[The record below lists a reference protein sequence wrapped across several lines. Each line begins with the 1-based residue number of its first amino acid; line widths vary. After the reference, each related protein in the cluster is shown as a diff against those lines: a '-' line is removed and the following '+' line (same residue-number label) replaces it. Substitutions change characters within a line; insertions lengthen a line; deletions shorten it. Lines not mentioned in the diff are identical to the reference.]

1 MTAKGAPLCSLEYL
15 VGTLAT
21 AYKGLVTSLIVKDFC
36 VTEEDAAATITGTI
50 ISMPEGEYQT
60 SLMHE
65 GKELARSD
73 VRGGSFTLRAES
85 GLFKKARN
93 LQIDVIQKGR
103 HIGTFLLK
111 KEKPDAFFTSAVE
124 LSHDLKD
131 LDVARLMAPLQG
143 NVGILRNAEAII
155 TKVFST
161 RRDWKK
167 LSEDIHRFSKDL
179 FWLGSDAHDIWY
191 PVLVRWSVAASSRLV
206 KTGWDKA
213 IFNLLSLIELP
224 LDKETDKTRLSVL
237 ADLWL
242 SGVRASSLQL
252 SARVNDALRVIGRLH
267 RTFPEADI
275 SDVVEMLLVSLK
287 DRVAHAPAL
296 TDALMDSVSAHAEG
310 DDLRRLE
317 SHTERTKTVTLRAL
331 DRAAD
336 LLHRADYGG
345 TIERI
350 GAVDLRLLDD
360 GEMVDLFFRV
370 IEKNMT
376 RDSADALSR
385 ALAALFLIF
394 PRLTPYAYR
403 RAMRST
409 GRVIAALARLNMIDA
424 CEDLLTRTEAGD
436 SVLREEIALSPE
448 VASAIVA
455 TRSERLFAR
464 YVGILTRIMIPPPGI
479 SGFSTE
485 TWAEQVNPLH
495 IERLTKFLGII
506 RLNSEKFRDVLI
518 HVICNLYATGV
529 FIPDD
534 KLFQREVSA
543 YLNATATAG
552 NYLFHRL
559 LLRTLPVYYNEVG
572 ATGTLRDD
580 TTEIDSWGN
589 DTVLYFLR
597 KQVHVNA
604 SNHNIR
610 LAEEIIAS
618 WVRNDPESLRA
629 TVPDDVYRG
638 IDREQVARYSAAIR
652 PLFTALG
659 IGDASAVDF
668 EGLLRLG
675 DDAIAEA
682 LGPDIGDDEVKSKVL
697 LLCRV
702 YRGVVRKYSLET
714 LREQVMPLSLA
725 DCLERMK
732 GYHRTITS
740 PEQTHPEESLFF
752 KRHIAFGIPSVLGT
766 YHEPKFDA
774 FGDSLRLEGA
784 MRLLFEEAI
793 QGVEKAGDALSERDY
808 EEWIRCLDA
817 MNALQRLH
825 DLGNFQAD
833 EVVAVLRSSPL
844 HASQVLDMLRLWQK
858 ELTWTVENLNRTFH
872 RPLVEVL
879 KACPA
884 AELRRY
890 VRDAGG
896 NGDYVNRAADA
907 IIRNIVNSIGGL
919 VELDRMLVALVRR
932 LTLKVKAGSDDLH
945 GHQSPLS
952 QDRDFF
958 LLDSLSDDEAM
969 RLAPVIGSKAKNLV
983 YLRNQGLHV
992 PHGVVLSAR
1001 WTAGFVPRTGG
1012 GKLVDILREAVH
1024 HIERAA
1030 GLRFGDGRKPL
1041 FLSVRSGSYM
1051 SMPGILSSMLYCGM
1065 NEETLG
1071 AFVRMTG
1078 DPFLG
1083 WDSYR
1088 RFIEHYASVVFGMDV
1103 GVLEGALADFMK
1115 DAGIARREDLT
1126 GAHLSE
1132 VVALYKRELSDR
1144 NLEIPSDVYEQLAQS
1159 VKAVYR
1165 SWFGEKAGQFR
1176 KAMGVSDRWGTS
1188 VSLMQMACGNRDG
1201 SGASV
1206 FFTRKPTSFEHGV
1219 YGDTREVAT
1228 GDDLVCGRLINRP
1241 LRREQALGHQK
1252 SLELV
1257 DPQLFLLHE
1266 EVAEKIEKALGG
1278 LPQEVEAT
1286 YTREADGKRVMYV
1299 LQTRRMEVHR
1309 GFTRRFDDLCRM
1321 ESRIIAHG
1329 VGVHGGALSGVATFS
1344 DSAER
1349 IRKASSASGLP
1360 VILLRRVASTQDV
1373 SLMPDVD
1380 GILTSTGG
1388 ATSHAAIL
1396 AEKFDIT
1403 AVVGCAD
1410 MEVALDDGGAPCA
1423 HIGGHLIREGSP
1435 ISIDGS
1441 TGLVYSGFCAHLTR
1455 AGAHRQGR

>member
-1 MTAKGAPLCSLEYL
+1 
-15 VGTLAT
+15 
-21 AYKGLVTSLIVKDFC
+21 
-36 VTEEDAAATITGTI
+36 
-50 ISMPEGEYQT
+50 
-60 SLMHE
+60 
-65 GKELARSD
+65 
-73 VRGGSFTLRAES
+73 
-85 GLFKKARN
+85 
-93 LQIDVIQKGR
+93 
-103 HIGTFLLK
+103 
-111 KEKPDAFFTSAVE
+111 
-124 LSHDLKD
+124 
-131 LDVARLMAPLQG
+131 
-143 NVGILRNAEAII
+143 
-155 TKVFST
+155 
-161 RRDWKK
+161 
-167 LSEDIHRFSKDL
+167 
-179 FWLGSDAHDIWY
+179 
-191 PVLVRWSVAASSRLV
+191 
-206 KTGWDKA
+206 
-213 IFNLLSLIELP
+213 
-224 LDKETDKTRLSVL
+224 
-237 ADLWL
+237 
-242 SGVRASSLQL
+242 
-252 SARVNDALRVIGRLH
+252 
-267 RTFPEADI
+267 
-275 SDVVEMLLVSLK
+275 
-287 DRVAHAPAL
+287 
-296 TDALMDSVSAHAEG
+296 
-310 DDLRRLE
+310 
-317 SHTERTKTVTLRAL
+317 
-331 DRAAD
+331 
-336 LLHRADYGG
+336 
-345 TIERI
+345 
-350 GAVDLRLLDD
+350 
-360 GEMVDLFFRV
+360 
-370 IEKNMT
+370 
-376 RDSADALSR
+376 
-385 ALAALFLIF
+385 
-394 PRLTPYAYR
+394 
-403 RAMRST
+403 
-409 GRVIAALARLNMIDA
+409 
-424 CEDLLTRTEAGD
+424 
-436 SVLREEIALSPE
+436 
-448 VASAIVA
+448 
-455 TRSERLFAR
+455 
-464 YVGILTRIMIPPPGI
+464 
-479 SGFSTE
+479 
-485 TWAEQVNPLH
+485 
-495 IERLTKFLGII
+495 
-506 RLNSEKFRDVLI
+506 
-518 HVICNLYATGV
+518 
-529 FIPDD
+529 
-534 KLFQREVSA
+534 
-543 YLNATATAG
+543 
-552 NYLFHRL
+552 
-559 LLRTLPVYYNEVG
+559 
-572 ATGTLRDD
+572 
-580 TTEIDSWGN
+580 
-589 DTVLYFLR
+589 
-597 KQVHVNA
+597 
-604 SNHNIR
+604 
-610 LAEEIIAS
+610 
-618 WVRNDPESLRA
+618 
-629 TVPDDVYRG
+629 
-638 IDREQVARYSAAIR
+638 
-652 PLFTALG
+652 
-659 IGDASAVDF
+659 
-668 EGLLRLG
+668 
-675 DDAIAEA
+675 
-682 LGPDIGDDEVKSKVL
+682 
-697 LLCRV
+697 
-702 YRGVVRKYSLET
+702 
-714 LREQVMPLSLA
+714 
-725 DCLERMK
+725 
-732 GYHRTITS
+732 
-740 PEQTHPEESLFF
+740 
-752 KRHIAFGIPSVLGT
+752 
-766 YHEPKFDA
+766 
-774 FGDSLRLEGA
+774 
-784 MRLLFEEAI
+784 
-793 QGVEKAGDALSERDY
+793 
-808 EEWIRCLDA
+808 
-817 MNALQRLH
+817 
-825 DLGNFQAD
+825 
-833 EVVAVLRSSPL
+833 
-844 HASQVLDMLRLWQK
+844 
-858 ELTWTVENLNRTFH
+858 
-872 RPLVEVL
+872 
-879 KACPA
+879 
-884 AELRRY
+884 
-890 VRDAGG
+890 
-896 NGDYVNRAADA
+896 
-907 IIRNIVNSIGGL
+907 
-919 VELDRMLVALVRR
+919 MLVALVRR
-932 LTLKVKAGSDDLH
+932 LTLRVKAGSDDLH

-983 YLRNQGLHV
+983 YLSNQGLHV
-992 PHGVVLSAR
+992 PPGVVLSAR

-1012 GKLVDILREAVH
+1012 GKLDDILREAVH